1 MAIASY
7 TKNRV
12 DTLEEENKSLHKQLA
27 PLGKIKR
34 ALEALTV
41 SQEELE
47 ETTRNISSSTVRSH
61 GEQMLTST
69 ANVVKIIENID
80 KHIPDLG
87 DREMKK
93 VMANIKDLH
102 AKCRKSL
109 NGMRGIDPGHNYKVL
124 GHVKR
129 NAKPTKIRDF
139 PEGTIT
145 LRVGEEMETAEV
157 GHALRERLVDVYSSI
172 EASTMLA
179 RSWTRF

>member
-1 MAIASY
+1 
-7 TKNRV
+7 
-12 DTLEEENKSLHKQLA
+12 
-27 PLGKIKR
+27 
-34 ALEALTV
+34 
-41 SQEELE
+41 
-47 ETTRNISSSTVRSH
+47 
-61 GEQMLTST
+61 
-69 ANVVKIIENID
+69 
-80 KHIPDLG
+80 
-87 DREMKK
+87 
-93 VMANIKDLH
+93 
-102 AKCRKSL
+102 
-109 NGMRGIDPGHNYKVL
+109 MRGIDPGHNYKVL